1 MAMPTRT
8 AATMAKKAEPSP
20 ADPRRRAAERRGHG
34 AETFAAWSLRLKG
47 YRILGRRVKTPHG
60 EIDLVACKRDT
71 VAIVEVKARADADT
85 ALAAV
90 GPGTQRR
97 LSAAARVWLARN
109 PSYVGH
115 TIRFDIVMVVPRR
128 WPAHL
133 ANAFAATD

>member
-1 MAMPTRT
+1 
-8 AATMAKKAEPSP
+8 MAKKAEPST

-34 AETFAAWSLRLKG
+34 AETLAAWALRLKG

-60 EIDLVACKRDT
+60 EIDLVALKAGT

-85 ALAAV
+85 ALSAV
-90 GPGTQRR
+90 GPGAQRR

-128 WPAHL
+128 WPTHL
-133 ANAFAATD
+133 ANAFSATD

>member
-1 MAMPTRT
+1 MAN
-8 AATMAKKAEPSP
+8 KAEPSP

-34 AETFAAWSLRLKG
+34 AERLAAWALRLKG

-60 EIDLVACKRDT
+60 EIDLVARRGDT

-85 ALAAV
+85 ALSAV
-90 GPGTQRR
+90 GPGSQRR

-109 PSYVGH
+109 PAFAGH
-115 TIRFDIVMVVPRR
+115 TIRFDVVLVVPRR

-133 ANAFAATD
+133 VNAFAATD

>member
-1 MAMPTRT
+1 MPTRRSP
-8 AATMAKKAEPSP
+8 PSG
-20 ADPRRRAAERRGHG
+20 RARKDG
-34 AETFAAWSLRLKG
+34 
-47 YRILGRRVKTPHG
+47 
-60 EIDLVACKRDT
+60 
-71 VAIVEVKARADADT
+71 
-85 ALAAV
+85 
-90 GPGTQRR
+90 

>member
-1 MAMPTRT
+1 
-8 AATMAKKAEPSP
+8 MAKKAEPST

-34 AETFAAWSLRLKG
+34 AERFAAWALRLKG

-60 EIDLVACKRDT
+60 EIDLVALKADT

-85 ALAAV
+85 ALSAV
-90 GPGTQRR
+90 GPGAQRR

-128 WPAHL
+128 WPTHL
-133 ANAFAATD
+133 ANAFSATD